1 MLGRFAVLSFIIHA
15 LIILAVAFGFI
26 THQTDIL
33 ELPQPIAVELVDT
46 IEETSKTNELPNPQH
61 QIQKKP
67 TEDIKKEPEK
77 EAKPEPQKP
86 EFKPESKP
94 EPQLEPA
101 KESPFPPDEEIT
113 KNIPEDVV
121 VPEKTPEK
129 PTPEPPVVKPPQQKP
144 KPPKKPVEKQAPKQT
159 PKKPRQDANDFDSL
173 LKNLTKS
180 EPAKSSSN
188 AGELSDKL
196 AASELDAVR
205 KQIESVWRLPAG
217 IKDAHKYTV
226 IISLEMRPD
235 RTVKNA
241 SIAPGQDQ
249 NDPTFRVL
257 AESALRAVNEFT
269 ARPLK
274 LPVNRYKVWK
284 RINMQFDPRHLL

>member
-1 MLGRFAVLSFIIHA
+1 MPHRR
-15 LIILAVAFGFI
+15 
-26 THQTDIL
+26 T
-33 ELPQPIAVELVDT
+33 
-46 IEETSKTNELPNPQH
+46 
-61 QIQKKP
+61 
-67 TEDIKKEPEK
+67 
-77 EAKPEPQKP
+77 
-86 EFKPESKP
+86 
-94 EPQLEPA
+94 
-101 KESPFPPDEEIT
+101 
-113 KNIPEDVV
+113 
-121 VPEKTPEK
+121 
-129 PTPEPPVVKPPQQKP
+129 
-144 KPPKKPVEKQAPKQT
+144 
-159 PKKPRQDANDFDSL
+159 
-173 LKNLTKS
+173 
-180 EPAKSSSN
+180 
-188 AGELSDKL
+188 
-196 AASELDAVR
+196 ASELDAVR

-269 ARPLK
+269 SRPLK